1 MINMCRR
8 QDLASV
14 AGFSSNKVC
23 VLIAMHG
30 WQRSRNLAYSSL
42 QLCQSCAMNDSSIF
56 ITSHLCKGPQQL
68 QALALEPPT

>member
-23 VLIAMHG
+23 VLIAMRTG
-30 WQRSRNLAYSSL
+30 GRDQEIWLIPLYSFASLA
-42 QLCQSCAMNDSSIF
+42 Q
-56 ITSHLCKGPQQL
+56 
-68 QALALEPPT
+68 